1 MPNLSTLT
9 SEDKQ
14 TIKKCIPRPT
24 NKIITAAVARL
35 YVAHPNPNEW
45 RFTGISGAIVF
56 TYDVIGNTLF
66 LKMVDISSSNRGI
79 IWDQELYENFQY
91 HQDRTFFHSFEL
103 EKCMA
108 GLSFADVN
116 EASAFYRRVN
126 GRLGI
131 TSHKNTPAPEGSKTN
146 TKKKYIDK
154 SKIGA
159 PSHFK
164 YEEMAIVCCY

>member
-66 LKMVDISSSNRGI
+66 LKMVDISVCMALLGGLLREIRAQIEVLYGIRNYTKISSI
-79 IWDQELYENFQY
+79 IRIE
-91 HQDRTFFHSFEL
+91 HSFIRSNWRY
-103 EKCMA
+103 
-108 GLSFADVN
+108 G
-116 EASAFYRRVN
+116 
-126 GRLGI
+126 
-131 TSHKNTPAPEGSKTN
+131 
-146 TKKKYIDK
+146 
-154 SKIGA
+154 
-159 PSHFK
+159 
-164 YEEMAIVCCY
+164 